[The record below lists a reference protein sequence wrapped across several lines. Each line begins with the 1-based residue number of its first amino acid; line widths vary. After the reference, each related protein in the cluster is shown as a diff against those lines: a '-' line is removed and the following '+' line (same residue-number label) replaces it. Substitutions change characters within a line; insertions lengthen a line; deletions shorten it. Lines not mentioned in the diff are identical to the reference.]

1 MGENLENFDEALS
14 DRYLTYA
21 LSTIT
26 NRALPDVRDG
36 LKPVHRRIL
45 YSMRRLKLFSSGGY
59 RKSAKIV
66 GEVMGNFHPHGDKA
80 IYDSLVRMA
89 QGFNLRYPLIDGQG
103 NFGNVDGDNP
113 AAQRYTEA
121 KLSLISELMINGL
134 DENSVN
140 FKKNYD
146 ETDEEPEILP
156 CSFPQLLANGSSGIA
171 VGMATNIPP
180 HNIIELLNAL
190 IFMIENPKCKFGDL
204 MNFVKGPDFPTGGI
218 IIDNKEQI
226 YNVYENGRGAV
237 RLRAKYHVENCSKRN
252 WNIVITEIPYQV
264 QKAKLI
270 EKIADLLNQKKI
282 SFLSN
287 IRDESDHDIRLILEP
302 KSKNLNPD
310 LIMENLFKL
319 SDLEIKF
326 SINMNVL
333 IDGKYPKVCNLKE
346 ILKEYLSHRMNVL
359 VRVTKFNLERVDKR
373 LEILEGYLITFLN
386 LEKVIEIIRFDKN
399 PKKSLMISF
408 DLTERQSEAILNMRL
423 RSLRKLEEVELSS
436 ERETLLK
443 KRTELDDI
451 LEFDDLKWKEIKK
464 EITLLKKNFSTYGSI
479 SNRLTTFAELPSF
492 DDLQINSLIEKEEI
506 TIILSKLGWIRTVKG
521 HIPLDTDIRY
531 KDGDKK
537 RFVIHADKNDKLILS
552 GENGRFYTISC
563 STLPSGR
570 GMGEP
575 IRLLIDFPNDLE
587 VVSLDLFNESEEYL
601 LASNMGNGFICDQ
614 LNMVASTRNG
624 KEILKIN
631 KNEKLQFCIKIIG
644 DHLAIVSKNRKLLIF
659 NLNHLP
665 KLKKGKGI
673 RIQKLKNEKISDL
686 ITFSF
691 DEGLKWKDSSNRLR
705 KEPNFENWIGKRA
718 SVGKNAPKG
727 FSKNNKFN
735 LFKDR
740 SY

>member
-1 MGENLENFDEALS
+1 MNDNLENFDEALS
-14 DRYLTYA
+14 ERYLTYA

-89 QGFNLRYPLIDGQG
+89 QSFNLRYPLIDGQG

-156 CSFPQLLANGSSGIA
+156 CGFPQLLANGSSGIA

-180 HNIIELLNAL
+180 HNIIELLDAL
-190 IFMIENPKCKFGDL
+190 IYMIENPKCKFIDL
-204 MNFVKGPDFPTGGI
+204 MKYVKGPDFPTGGI
-218 IIDNKEQI
+218 IVDKKEQI
-226 YNVYENGRGAV
+226 YNVYENGRGSV
-237 RLRAKYHVENCSKRN
+237 RLRAKYHVENYSRGS

-270 EKIADLLNQKKI
+270 EKIADLVNQKKI

-287 IRDESDHDIRLILEP
+287 IRDESDQNIRLILEP
-302 KSKNLNPD
+302 KSKNLNPEI
-310 LIMENLFKL
+310 IMENLFKQ

-333 IDGKYPKVCNLKE
+333 IDGKYPRVCDLKE
-346 ILKEYLSHRMNVL
+346 ILTEYLSHRMSVL
-359 VRVTKFNLERVDKR
+359 ERVTKFNLEKVDKR

-386 LEKVIEIIRFDKN
+386 LDKVIKIIRFDEN
-399 PKKSLMISF
+399 PKKSLMNSF
-408 DLTERQSEAILNMRL
+408 DLTELQSEAILNMRL
-423 RSLRKLEEVELSS
+423 RSLRKLEEAELIS
-436 ERETLLK
+436 EREALLK

-451 LEFDDLKWKEIKK
+451 LEIDELKWKELKK
-464 EITLLKKNFSTYGSI
+464 EIKLLKEKFLNYGSI
-479 SNRLTTFAELPSF
+479 SKRLTTFSKLPIF
-492 DDLQINSLIEKEEI
+492 DDFKINSIVEKEQI
-506 TIILSKLGWIRTVKG
+506 TIILSSLGWIRTVKG
-521 HIPLDTDIRY
+521 HIPLDTNIKY

-537 RFVIHADKNDKLILS
+537 RFIIHADKNDRLILS
-552 GENGRFYTISC
+552 GENGRFYTILC
-563 STLPSGR
+563 SSLPSGR

-575 IRLLIDFPNDLE
+575 IRLLVDFPNDLE
-587 VVSLDLFNESEEYL
+587 LVSLDLFKEGQEFL
-601 LASNMGNGFICDQ
+601 LVSNIGNGFICDQ
-614 LNMVASTRNG
+614 SNMLASTRNG
-624 KEILKIN
+624 KEIVKIS

-644 DHLAIVSKNRKLLIF
+644 DHLAIVAQNKKLLIF
-659 NLNHLP
+659 KLTELP
-665 KLKKGKGI
+665 KLKKGKGV
-673 RIQKLKNEKISDL
+673 RIQKLKSEKISDL
-686 ITFSF
+686 IIFNF
-691 DEGLKWKDSSNRLR
+691 EEGLKWKDSSKRLR
-705 KEPNFENWIGKRA
+705 KESNFENWVGKRA
-718 SVGKNAPKG
+718 SVGKNTPKG
-727 FSKNNKFN
+727 FPKNNKFN
-735 LFKDR
+735 LF
-740 SY
+740 

>member
-1 MGENLENFDEALS
+1 MNENLENFDEALS
-14 DRYLTYA
+14 ERYLTYA

-103 NFGNVDGDNP
+103 NFGNIDGDNP

-156 CSFPQLLANGSSGIA
+156 CGFPQLLANGSSGIA

-190 IFMIENPKCKFGDL
+190 IYMIENPKCEFGDL

-218 IIDNKEQI
+218 IVDKKEQI
-226 YNVYENGRGAV
+226 NNIYENGKGSI
-237 RLRAKYHVENCSKRN
+237 RLRAKYHVENYSKGS

-270 EKIADLLNQKKI
+270 EKIADLVNQKKI

-287 IRDESDHDIRLILEP
+287 IRDESDENIRLILEP
-302 KSKNLNPD
+302 KSKNLNAE
-310 LIMENLFKL
+310 LIMENLFKQ

-346 ILKEYLSHRMNVL
+346 ILNQYLFHRISVL
-359 VRVTKFNLERVDKR
+359 ERVTKFNLEKVDKR

-386 LEKVIEIIRFDKN
+386 LDKVIEIIRFDEN
-399 PKKSLMISF
+399 PKESLMNSF

-423 RSLRKLEEVELSS
+423 RSLRKLEEVELNS
-436 ERETLLK
+436 EREALLK
-443 KRTELDDI
+443 KRIELDDI
-451 LEFDDLKWKEIKK
+451 LEIDELKWKELKK
-464 EITLLKKNFSTYGSI
+464 EIKLLKENFSSYGSI
-479 SNRLTTFAELPSF
+479 SKRFTTFAELPFF
-492 DDLQINSLIEKEEI
+492 DDSKINSFVEKEQI
-506 TIILSKLGWIRTVKG
+506 TIILSSLGWIRTVKG
-521 HIPLDTDIRY
+521 HIPLDTDIKY
-531 KDGDKK
+531 KDGDEK
-537 RFVIHADKNDKLILS
+537 RFIVHADINDKLILS
-552 GENGRFYTISC
+552 GDNGRFYTLSC
-563 STLPSGR
+563 SSLPSGR

-575 IRLLIDFPNDLE
+575 IRLLFDFPNDLE
-587 VVSLDLFNESEEYL
+587 LVSLDLFKEGQEFL
-601 LASNMGNGFICDQ
+601 LVSNVGNGFICDQ
-614 LNMVASTRNG
+614 SNMLASTKNG
-624 KEILKIN
+624 KEILKII
-631 KNEKLQFCIKIIG
+631 KNEKLQFCIRIIG
-644 DHLAIVSKNRKLLIF
+644 DHLAIVGKNRKLLIF
-659 NLNHLP
+659 NLTELP
-665 KLKKGKGI
+665 KLKKGKGV

-686 ITFSF
+686 VIFNF
-691 DEGLKWKDSSNRLR
+691 DDGLRWKDSSKRLR
-705 KEPNFENWIGKRA
+705 KQSNFVTWIGRRA
-718 SVGKNAPKG
+718 SVGKNVPKG
-727 FSKNNKFN
+727 FPKNNKFN
-735 LFKDR
+735 LF
-740 SY
+740 